1 MTAWIAIALL
11 ILVLILFYR
20 IYASLIRYRNHALE
34 ALSSIDVQL
43 RQRHD
48 LLPPILQLA
57 HRFITHEKSLLT
69 EVTQLRTEVQKSY
82 TPTDPDAVQQHL
94 HNEAAL
100 QNGMQRIFAVA
111 ENYPELQSSAT
122 FVQAQQTFNSVEG
135 HIAAARRFY
144 NTAVTRLNNRVQIF
158 PGSLVAKI
166 LRIRQ
171 MPLFELESAEMR
183 KPVHVDDFLAP

>member
-1 MTAWIAIALL
+1 
-11 ILVLILFYR
+11 
-20 IYASLIRYRNHALE
+20 
-34 ALSSIDVQL
+34 
-43 RQRHD
+43 
-48 LLPPILQLA
+48 
-57 HRFITHEKSLLT
+57 
-69 EVTQLRTEVQKSY
+69 
-82 TPTDPDAVQQHL
+82 
-94 HNEAAL
+94 
-100 QNGMQRIFAVA
+100 MQRIFAVA